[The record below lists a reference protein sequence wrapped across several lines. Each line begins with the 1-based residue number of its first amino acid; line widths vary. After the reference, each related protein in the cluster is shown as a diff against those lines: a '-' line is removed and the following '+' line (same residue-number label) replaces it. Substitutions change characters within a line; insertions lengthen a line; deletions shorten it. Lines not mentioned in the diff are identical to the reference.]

1 MNTLEIDL
9 LVNVDN
15 VADFLPQQAPF
26 MMVNSLLETTENTA
40 ISQFLVKSDNVLV
53 NDNILQ
59 ESGLIENIA
68 QTIAL
73 KAGYES
79 VLRNEKPQVGFI
91 VQIKDLSIFD
101 FPKVGEIITTKIEI
115 VMNLQQM
122 LVIKGES
129 FSNEKALVVCE
140 MRVFLD
146 NPTKV

>member
-1 MNTLEIDL
+1 MNTLELDL
-9 LVNVDN
+9 LVNVEN
-15 VADFLPQQAPF
+15 VANYLPQQEPF
-26 MMVNSLLETTENTA
+26 IMVDSLLETTETTA

-53 NDNILQ
+53 NDGILQ

-91 VQIKDLSIFD
+91 VQIKDISFFD
-101 FPKVGEIITTKIEI
+101 FPKVGEVVTTKIEI
-115 VMNLQQM
+115 LMNLQQM

-129 FSNEKALVVCE
+129 FSDEKALVICE

-146 NPTKV
+146 NPTKA

>member
-1 MNTLEIDL
+1 MNTLELDL
-9 LVNVDN
+9 LVNVEN
-15 VADFLPQQAPF
+15 VANYLPQQEPF
-26 MMVNSLLETTENTA
+26 IMVDSLLETTETTA

-53 NDNILQ
+53 NDGILQ

-91 VQIKDLSIFD
+91 VQIKDLTILD
-101 FPKVGEIITTKIEI
+101 FPKVGEVVTTKIEI
-115 VMNLQQM
+115 LMNLQQM

-129 FSNEKALVVCE
+129 FSDEKALVICE

-146 NPTKV
+146 NPTKA

>member
-1 MNTLEIDL
+1 MNILEIDL
-9 LVNVDN
+9 LVNVEN
-15 VADFLPQQAPF
+15 VATFLPQQEPF
-26 MMVNSLLETTENTA
+26 IMVDSLLATTENTA

-53 NDNILQ
+53 NDGILQ

-79 VLRNEKPQVGFI
+79 VLRNEKPQIGFI
-91 VQIKDLSIFD
+91 VQIKEISIFD
-101 FPKVGEIITTKIEI
+101 FPKVSEIITTKIEI
-115 VMNLQQM
+115 MMQLPQM

-129 FSNEKALVVCE
+129 FADEKNLMVCE

-146 NPTKV
+146 NPTKA